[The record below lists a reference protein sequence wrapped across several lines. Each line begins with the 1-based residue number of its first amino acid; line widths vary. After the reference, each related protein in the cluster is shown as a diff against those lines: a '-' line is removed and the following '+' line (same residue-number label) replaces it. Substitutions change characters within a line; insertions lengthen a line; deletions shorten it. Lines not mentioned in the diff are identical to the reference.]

1 MAGEVTFAKSFLSL
15 LDSKPPKISPDH
27 IEDPRSY
34 PGHSPYTLSRLSTQK
49 PFSKR
54 SSAANAGTTAT
65 STTSSP
71 SDSISQRKTNPGAEP
86 ALSVTLRSPRN
97 PPFDLTLPAVPHS
110 TSLAEVKERV
120 AAETGISLDKIK
132 LLHGKKPV
140 GDTKVLKDLVGSNA
154 SGVELGVMVLAGG
167 ASHFKMDGR
176 EKGSGASTAAAA
188 TAVSEEGPSLA
199 AVAQGLGGI
208 GVLETE
214 LFWDELKAYLQQRV
228 RDEVAAEEAL
238 GLFKAAW
245 KSRAG

>member
-120 AAETGISLDKIK
+120 AAETGIPLDKIK

-154 SGVELGVMVLAGG
+154 GGVELGVMVLAGG

-176 EKGSGASTAAAA
+176 EKGGAASAD
-188 TAVSEEGPSLA
+188 AVSASVAVAGEGA
-199 AVAQGLGGI
+199 AVAQGLQGI
-208 GVLETE
+208 SVLETE
-214 LFWDELKAYLQQRV
+214 QFWGELKGYLQQRV
-228 RDEVAAEEAL
+228 RDEAVVEEAL

-245 KSRAG
+245 SKRSG

>member
-1 MAGEVTFAKSFLSL
+1 MLTSSCFHLQYIL
-15 LDSKPPKISPDH
+15 RRLDD
-27 IEDPRSY
+27 
-34 PGHSPYTLSRLSTQK
+34 QK

-54 SSAANAGTTAT
+54 SSAANAGTAAT

-71 SDSISQRKTNPGAEP
+71 SDSLSQKKTNPGAEP

-120 AAETGISLDKIK
+120 ANETGIPLDKIK

-154 SGVELGVMVLAGG
+154 SAVELGVMVLAGG

-176 EKGSGASTAAAA
+176 EKGGGGASAAAGEG
-188 TAVSEEGPSLA
+188 VSAA
-199 AVAQGLGGI
+199 AVAQGLDGI
-208 GVLETE
+208 SLLETE
-214 LFWDELKAYLQQRV
+214 QFWDELKGYLQQRV
-228 RDEVAAEEAL
+228 RDEAVVGEAL
-238 GLFKAAW
+238 GLFKASW
-245 KSRAG
+245 KSRSG